1 MEKSVMNIK
10 LGKQCLGMGLIGWVI
25 TIPLTLILLLILV
38 VGFYEGRKAYWDH
51 KVTEMCEKD
60 GGIKIYE
67 RVQLDEAEYNLY
79 INKFGQLSIPID
91 EEAPESIRY
100 IRKDN
105 REFIRRNN
113 PTVRRYESVII
124 RRTDNKILGKRIAY
138 SRVGGDSIALHPSIF
153 SCPDNTVSLFK
164 AVLNK
169 SKGE

>member
-1 MEKSVMNIK
+1 MNIK

-91 EEAPESIRY
+91 EE
-100 IRKDN
+100 
-105 REFIRRNN
+105 
-113 PTVRRYESVII
+113 
-124 RRTDNKILGKRIAY
+124 
-138 SRVGGDSIALHPSIF
+138 
-153 SCPDNTVSLFK
+153 
-164 AVLNK
+164 
-169 SKGE
+169 